1 MREDKES
8 GGDILDN
15 IELLE
20 SIRTMLKE
28 ELKSEL
34 KNELDPIKEEQK
46 NIIIKLEEM
55 NKQQKLIYEEVAR
68 TREDMTEVRADLR
81 LVKIATVE
89 NSKDIEKLKV
99 VK

>member
-15 IELLE
+15 KELLE

-46 NIIIKLEEM
+46 NIIVKLEEM

>member
-15 IELLE
+15 KELLE